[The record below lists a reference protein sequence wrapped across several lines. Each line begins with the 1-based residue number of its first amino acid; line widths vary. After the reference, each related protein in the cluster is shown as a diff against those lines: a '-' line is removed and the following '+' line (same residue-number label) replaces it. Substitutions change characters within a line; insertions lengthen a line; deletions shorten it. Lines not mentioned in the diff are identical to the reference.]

1 MMKVLV
7 QMNKYFGQNGC
18 DDCLF
23 KRINTIELV
32 QMISLN
38 SLTMYQ
44 MLSKQRFIH
53 TDWIQVMTN
62 NSNEFH
68 F

>member
-18 DDCLF
+18 DDCLL

-44 MLSKQRFIH
+44 TLKTIHSFRLDSGHDKQFK
-53 TDWIQVMTN
+53 WI
-62 NSNEFH
+62 
-68 F
+68 